1 VLHTGRR
8 SSKWHKFYDL
18 VRLAKIAIRTQIRST
33 FTLSDRRPEP
43 PLLLRGFNFSRF
55 EARGIH
61 RALIP
66 DHRVHLSCA
75 VTHRRLKNT
84 VLCGASDFAGHE
96 FGVKVC
102 LETELNMLKKSN
114 VTEVVPGAVEGAR
127 SATGSAPGAAAEV
140 KRWSANRKK
149 GVVLRLLRGEPVDA
163 ISREVSVPIYRLE
176 EWRERALAGIDAGL
190 KERENDPLEAKL
202 GEATRRIGELVM
214 ENELLRK
221 ERQARHPLVN
231 RRSSK

>member
-1 VLHTGRR
+1 V
-8 SSKWHKFYDL
+8 Y
-18 VRLAKIAIRTQIRST
+18 
-33 FTLSDRRPEP
+33 
-43 PLLLRGFNFSRF
+43 
-55 EARGIH
+55 
-61 RALIP
+61 
-66 DHRVHLSCA
+66 
-75 VTHRRLKNT
+75 
-84 VLCGASDFAGHE
+84 
-96 FGVKVC
+96 